1 LFRTG
6 LAVTVAVRHLGDRQL
21 GRAYRVGY
29 MIIDELALARA
40 LTLWSEPG
48 IPLALWT

>member
-1 LFRTG
+1 
-6 LAVTVAVRHLGDRQL
+6 
-21 GRAYRVGY
+21 